1 MSAEFVASVIL
12 AVCSL
17 AGLIIKLIMDFR
29 RLRKEIFDKDKNI
42 ENIQDKFVE
51 SIERIMLPITQRM
64 DRIEDDFNKLE
75 LKIKDNNSKIQDL
88 KQNEI
93 NINNRIDKILTTKNI

>member
-93 NINNRIDKILTTKNI
+93 NINNRIDKILTKKID

>member
-1 MSAEFVASVIL
+1 
-12 AVCSL
+12 
-17 AGLIIKLIMDFR
+17 MDFR
-29 RLRKEIFDKDKNI
+29 RLRKEIFEKDKNI

-93 NINNRIDKILTTKNI
+93 NINNRIDKILTTKKD

>member
-29 RLRKEIFDKDKNI
+29 RLRKEIFEKDKNI

-93 NINNRIDKILTTKNI
+93 NINNRIDKILTTKKD

>member
-1 MSAEFVASVIL
+1 MSAEFIASVIL

-93 NINNRIDKILTTKNI
+93 NINNRIDKILTTK

>member
-1 MSAEFVASVIL
+1 MSAEFLASVIL

-93 NINNRIDKILTTKNI
+93 NINNRIDKILTTKKD

>member
-1 MSAEFVASVIL
+1 MSAEFFASVIL

-93 NINNRIDKILTTKNI
+93 NINNRIDKILTTKKD

>member
-17 AGLIIKLIMDFR
+17 AGLIIKLIIDFR

-93 NINNRIDKILTTKNI
+93 NINNRIDKILTTKKD

>member
-93 NINNRIDKILTTKNI
+93 NINNRIDKILTTKKD